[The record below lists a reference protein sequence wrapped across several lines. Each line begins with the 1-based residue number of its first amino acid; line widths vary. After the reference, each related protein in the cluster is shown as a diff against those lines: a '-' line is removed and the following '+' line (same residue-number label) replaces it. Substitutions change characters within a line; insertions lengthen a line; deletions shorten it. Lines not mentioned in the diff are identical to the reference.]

1 MARTVLEDLELD
13 AVLQRVLEAA
23 SAVTDA
29 TFAALGVLDDTRTAL
44 ARFLTVGV
52 DEENRRRIGALPRGR
67 GVLGELIRDPVPLR
81 VPDIGSHAY
90 SYGFPPGHPPMGSF
104 LGVPIF
110 VEGQRFGNLY
120 LAEKQGAPEFSQ
132 EDEDAAVLLAE
143 FAGVAIAHARR
154 FSDLRRR
161 LAEQERRLSAL
172 DATIQI
178 ARAVGGETDL
188 RAILELVAK
197 RGRALVAARAV
208 VLELLAGDELEI
220 AAIAGEAPSG
230 LVGTHLALSD
240 TVASVALR
248 TGRTQTLADDVNRER
263 FQQHGLGTMLE
274 AREALV
280 VPLLFRNRAYGAL
293 VALDQLPSGT
303 FTTEQQQLLEA
314 FAASAAT
321 AVATAQS
328 VADEH
333 RLQRL
338 QAAEAERARW
348 ARELHDETLGSL
360 AGTREVLSGA
370 VQEGDGDLMAAA
382 IGQALDQLDADIS
395 NLRGLITDLRPAA
408 LDELGLEPAVY
419 ALVDSAVR
427 RGLHVD
433 VAVDLAY
440 EQARE
445 PDRHAPELE
454 TAQYRILQEALNNA
468 LTHGHARRAVVRIL
482 EDGPTV
488 TLTVQDDGRG
498 FDQNQQRW
506 GFGLIGMRERAE
518 LLGGDLFIESAPGKG
533 VTVTAVLPVRRRGV
547 DRAA

>member
-1 MARTVLEDLELD
+1 
-13 AVLQRVLEAA
+13 
-23 SAVTDA
+23 
-29 TFAALGVLDDTRTAL
+29 
-44 ARFLTVGV
+44 
-52 DEENRRRIGALPRGR
+52 
-67 GVLGELIRDPVPLR
+67 
-81 VPDIGSHAY
+81 
-90 SYGFPPGHPPMGSF
+90 MGSF

-110 VEGQRFGNLY
+110 VEGRPFGNLY

-132 EDEDAAVLLAE
+132 EDEGAAVLLAE
-143 FAGVAIAHARR
+143 FAGVAIGHARR
-154 FSDLRRR
+154 FSDSRRR
-161 LAEQERRLSAL
+161 LAEQERQLSAL

-197 RGRALVAARAV
+197 RGRALVAAKAV
-208 VLELLAGDELEI
+208 VIELLAGDELEI
-220 AAIAGEAPSG
+220 AAIAGDAPST

-263 FQQHGLGTMLE
+263 FQQHGLGRMLE

-303 FTTEQQQLLEA
+303 FTADQQQLLEA

-360 AGTREVLSGA
+360 AATREVLTGA
-370 VQEGDGDLMAAA
+370 VQEGDSDLMAAA
-382 IGQALDQLDADIS
+382 IAQALDQLEADIS

-440 EQARE
+440 EQGRE

-468 LTHGHARRAVVRIL
+468 LTHGHARHAVVRIV

-488 TLTVQDDGRG
+488 TVTVQDDGRG
-498 FDQNQQRW
+498 FDQGEQRW

-518 LLGGDLFIESAPGKG
+518 LLGGDLTIESAPGRG